1 MGYKTVYGLKVI
13 TSNIDQ
19 VGTILDSSIKA
30 GANRINNIEFGL
42 SDEKMEEAKIKVIKE
57 AIKVAQVKAN
67 AMAEAGNLRI
77 GKISQITESSYNII
91 PYNRALGA
99 DLKSSIVVPPE
110 DVQISA
116 TVSVTYNI

>member
-1 MGYKTVYGLKVI
+1 
-13 TSNIDQ
+13 
-19 VGTILDSSIKA
+19 
-30 GANRINNIEFGL
+30 
-42 SDEKMEEAKIKVIKE
+42 
-57 AIKVAQVKAN
+57 
-67 AMAEAGNLRI
+67 MAEAGNLRV
-77 GKISQITESSYNII
+77 GKISQMTESSYNVI